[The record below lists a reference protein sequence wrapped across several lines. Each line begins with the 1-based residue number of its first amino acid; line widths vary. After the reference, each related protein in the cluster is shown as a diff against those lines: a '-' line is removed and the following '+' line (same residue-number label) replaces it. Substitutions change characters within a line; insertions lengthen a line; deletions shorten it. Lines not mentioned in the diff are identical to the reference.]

1 MNSPD
6 YEGINEERQKLGLTC
21 GDELRT
27 PLPTF
32 SSNILSSHSCGAQF
46 EQNPTFKGRPS
57 KTEKKIH
64 SERKHIT
71 ALFADVSGYTSLA
84 EFMDPEELKDIISF
98 LVAEMNKVVDKYQGS
113 IENFSGDQIM
123 VLFGYPQIHEDD
135 AVRAVRTAIEIHR
148 VAEEISQKFQ
158 ETLKHSLTVHI
169 GINSGLAVTG
179 QADFHNTTNHIAGD
193 AINVASRLC
202 SLAKAGETLVGQ
214 TTYVQTA
221 GFFFFATLEA
231 VQVKG
236 KTRPVQVY
244 RLMRPKELPSKT
256 HRVSG
261 LRAEIIGRS
270 KEMALLAKAVDRL
283 LKGNG
288 TFIAIGG
295 EAGTGKSRLIE
306 EFKASLNLE
315 AVNWIEGHAYNY
327 TQHISYYP
335 LIDLIKRELGIEER
349 DTPEQMAKKLEAR
362 VDDLV
367 ETRENVLPYLGNLLS
382 LHYPETAGVSPDF
395 LKSRTQRA
403 ILAILKAM
411 TEKAPTV
418 ICLEDLHWADATFLD
433 FLRSALLHQ
442 GPTSLTL
449 CTCRPPLKLFS
460 KEEISRVG
468 EGYLEIQLQDLSQA
482 EAQEMVVSI
491 LGTETIPTEMRR
503 YIQEKVG
510 GNPFYLEEMVN
521 SLIELG
527 TLEFEDGGW
536 KLTRAI
542 VDADIPPTIHSVIS
556 DRIDRLGGATRH
568 LLQEASVIGRTI
580 PYEILKR
587 VTESPDSLDRLLT
600 ELEPLDLIRRT
611 DQSGKEYIF
620 KHALIQEVVYS
631 GLLKKDRQAMHERI
645 GLVME
650 EIFQDRLP
658 EIFETL
664 AFHFK
669 HTKLI
674 HRTMIYL
681 IESGRKSL
689 RQYAVEESHHHFQEA
704 FELLSKGLGKSEE
717 ERKHLLDFLSEWA
730 QVFYYRGDFKGLTE
744 LLLGVQELAES
755 IHDKARLGI
764 YYGWLG
770 KAMIGYGNVLESHD
784 YSCKALKLGQEINS
798 YPVMGLA
805 YSNLIWTCCE
815 KKLLNQG
822 ILYGIEAEKISKLY
836 DQDPI
841 VFFTSRGALGL
852 VYLFKGDS
860 EKIFELGK
868 ILMEYGEIHS
878 NLRSMAV
885 GYIVH
890 GYGCYASGDF
900 VRAEEFCHKAIECL
914 DDPLF
919 SEWSKV
925 LLCMTYL
932 INNQIEDAEKLI
944 QEILP
949 VCKRFGI
956 GYIETSTKVFQ
967 GAVLAAKGQLSQGLR
982 MLEEA
987 HRIFQKDERFFS
999 LYIAEFTLAEI
1010 YLKMAMRT
1018 QGLDFRIFIRN
1029 LIFIIT
1035 ELPFSRRRAEAHL
1048 NNIIQVG
1055 QEIKSQG
1062 FLHGQALFNM
1072 GLLLRLKGDKASAT
1086 AYFNEALPIFHRCS
1100 SVNSLKRCQE
1110 ALDSVC

>member
-1 MNSPD
+1 M
-6 YEGINEERQKLGLTC
+6 
-21 GDELRT
+21 
-27 PLPTF
+27 
-32 SSNILSSHSCGAQF
+32 
-46 EQNPTFKGRPS
+46 
-57 KTEKKIH
+57 
-64 SERKHIT
+64 
-71 ALFADVSGYTSLA
+71 
-84 EFMDPEELKDIISF
+84 
-98 LVAEMNKVVDKYQGS
+98 VDKYQGS
-113 IENFSGDQIM
+113 VENFSGDQIM
-123 VLFGYPQIHEDD
+123 ALFGYPRIHEDD
-135 AVRAVRTAIEIHR
+135 SVRAVRSAIEIHR

-158 ETLKHSLTVHI
+158 ETIKQPLAVHI

-179 QADFHNTTNHIAGD
+179 QADFHNTTHHIAGD

-214 TTYVQTA
+214 NTYTQTA
-221 GFFFFATLEA
+221 GFFFFETLET

-236 KTRPVQVY
+236 KTKPVQVY
-244 RLMRPKELPSKT
+244 RLIRPKELPSKT

-261 LRAEIIGRS
+261 QRSEIIGRS
-270 KEMALLAKAVDRL
+270 REMALLAKAVDRL
-283 LKGNG
+283 HKGSG

-306 EFKASLNLE
+306 EFKATLDLE
-315 AVNWIEGHAYNY
+315 AVKWIEGHAYNY

-335 LIDLIKRELGIEER
+335 LIDLIKRELAIEES
-349 DTPEQMAKKLEAR
+349 DTPEQMVEKLEAR

-395 LKSRTQRA
+395 LKSRLQRA
-403 ILAILKAM
+403 ILALLKAM

-418 ICLEDLHWADATFLD
+418 SCLEDLHWADTTFLD
-433 FLRSALLHQ
+433 FLRSALLNQ

-449 CTCRPPLKLFS
+449 CTYRSPLKLFS
-460 KEEISRVG
+460 KEEINRMG
-468 EGYLEIQLQDLSQA
+468 EGYVEIQLQDLSQA

-527 TLEFEDGGW
+527 TLEFEDDVW
-536 KLTRAI
+536 KLTRTI
-542 VDADIPPTIHSVIS
+542 VDSDIPPTIHTVIS
-556 DRIDRLGGATRH
+556 DRIDRLGEDTRR
-568 LLQEASVIGRTI
+568 LLQEAAVIGRTI

-587 VTESPDSLDRLLT
+587 VTEFPDSLDRLLT

-631 GLLKKDRQAMHERI
+631 SLLKKDRQAMHERI

-650 EIFQDRLP
+650 EIYQDRLP

-664 AFHFK
+664 ALHFK

-674 HRTMIYL
+674 HRAMIYL

-704 FELLSKGLGKSEE
+704 FEFLGRTLGKSEE
-717 ERKHLLDFLSEWA
+717 GKKHLVDFLSEWA
-730 QVFYYRGDFKGLTE
+730 QVFYYRGDFKGLAE

-770 KAMIGYGNVLESHD
+770 FAMIGHGKVRESHD
-784 YSCKALKLGQEINS
+784 YSCKALELGQETNS
-798 YPVMGLA
+798 YPVIGLA
-805 YSNLIWTCCE
+805 YANLIWTCCE
-815 KKLLNQG
+815 KKLLDLG
-822 ILYGIEAEKISKLY
+822 IHYGIEVQKISKLY
-836 DQDPI
+836 DQEPI
-841 VFFTSRGALGL
+841 VFFTSRAALGL

-860 EKIFELGK
+860 EKIYELGET
-868 ILMEYGEIHS
+868 LVEYGEVHS

-900 VRAEEFCHKAIECL
+900 ARAEQFCNKAIECL

-925 LLCMTYL
+925 LLCMIYL
-932 INNQIEDAEKLI
+932 LNNQIGEAERVI
-944 QEILP
+944 NEILP
-949 VCKRFGI
+949 ISQRLGI
-956 GYIETSTKVFQ
+956 GYIETATKVFQ

-987 HRIFQKDERFFS
+987 VRIFNEDERFFS
-999 LYIAEFTLAEI
+999 LYIAEYTLAEI
-1010 YLKMAMRT
+1010 YLKMAMRAQSLT
-1018 QGLDFRIFIRN
+1018 FRMFIKN
-1029 LIFIIT
+1029 LIFIVT
-1035 ELPFSRRRAEAHL
+1035 ELPFSRRRADAHL
-1048 NNIIQVG
+1048 NKIIQVG
-1055 QEIKSQG
+1055 QEIKSQS

-1072 GLLLRLKGDKASAT
+1072 GLLLRLKGEKASAT
-1086 AYFNEALPIFHRCS
+1086 AYFNDALQIFHRCS
-1100 SVNSLKRCQE
+1100 SVSCLKRCQE